1 MKILAFTN
9 LFPSSSRPG
18 NGVFLKH
25 RLHHLSQVAGV
36 ELRVLVPVPWFPFKA
51 RIFGSY
57 AKLART
63 PREEHAGQIRARFM
77 RYLMVPKVSMWLT
90 PFSIAMAALSTI
102 RHIKRSGF
110 DPDIIDAYYLY
121 PDGVAASLVGLM
133 LRKPVML
140 TALGTDVSQIARQ
153 SIPGAMI
160 RWAARRAVAT
170 TAVCQALA
178 DALVDCGVASDK
190 LSVVEHGVDRDVFK
204 PSPDRD
210 ALRRSLGISRFAVI
224 SVGHLVENKGH
235 HLAISAISE
244 IADAELIIVGD
255 GPSHDRLRRLAIEL
269 GVAERVTF
277 TGSIDQAHLATLLG
291 ASDLLVSCS
300 EYEGISNVLLEALA
314 CGTPVAATP
323 VWGSPE
329 VITDPRIGLLF
340 RERSVTA
347 IADGIRAAMARQWDR
362 SLIRRHSRRYDWQ
375 HTADLHHGIMMQAL
389 GLPERPDL
397 ASHPVPLSSPSL
409 ASE

>member
-1 MKILAFTN
+1 MGSKVKILAFTN

-25 RLHHLSQVAGV
+25 RLHHLSQVTGV

-63 PREEHAGQIRARFM
+63 PREEGTGQISARFM
-77 RYLMVPKVSMWLT
+77 RYPMVPKVSMWLT
-90 PFSIAMAALSTI
+90 PFSIAIAALTVI

-140 TALGTDVSQIARQ
+140 TALGTDVSQIAKQ
-153 SIPGAMI
+153 PIPGAMI
-160 RWAARRAVAT
+160 RWAVRRAVGT

-178 DALVDCGVASDK
+178 DALTERGAAPDK
-190 LSVVEHGVDRDVFK
+190 LSVVEHGVDTAMFK
-204 PSPDRD
+204 PSPERD
-210 ALRRSLGISRFAVI
+210 ALRLSFGISRFAII

-235 HLAISAISE
+235 HFAIRAISE
-244 IADAELIIVGD
+244 IADAELLIVGD
-255 GPSHDRLRRLAIEL
+255 GPSHDRLRRLASEL

-277 TGSIDQAHLATLLG
+277 TGSIGQTHLATLLG

-300 EYEGISNVLLEALA
+300 QYEGISNVLLEALA

-329 VITDPRIGLLF
+329 VMTDPRIGLLF
-340 RERSVTA
+340 RDRSVTA

-362 SLIRRHSRRYDWQ
+362 SLIRRHSLRYDWQ
-375 HTADLHHGIMMQAL
+375 HTADLHHGIMRRAL
-389 GLPERPDL
+389 GLLELADL
-397 ASHPVPLSSPSL
+397 ASHPVPL